1 MHRETRRRRVR
12 PNSFSSDWIL
22 PRSSGRNSIRSAT
35 GTSSRHA
42 NGWSSSRRPKPRS
55 LSLPGSSTKDA
66 PWHFSPGCLSGGRC
80 PDYRQPLPRLGDR
93 IPRVQPPGGDLE
105 PCRRRG
111 IGRLRIRSARLP
123 APRVSRPPLAD
134 TDVDGLGFTVQP
146 KKTFE
151 LELTRPEDEIWAGFK
166 STCRTAIRKAQKSG
180 VIVEQAMAQRSR
192 TSTTLSSTT
201 SSRVNRCR
209 PRTARARARC
219 PCGADEPPLAS
230 PCAQRRRRID
240 RHGDIP
246 GARTHGVLLGR
257 RELASVPIGAAQRS
271 LDVVRDPIL
280 ARAWRRCLRLRR
292 GRRLQTQVRS
302 NRGRRAAVQEVP
314 LRHRRRHA
322 RGREAHDQAETTL
335 RRSRPLVING
345 CSGHSEGP

>member
-123 APRVSRPPLAD
+123 APRVSRPPP
-134 TDVDGLGFTVQP
+134 GGH
-146 KKTFE
+146 
-151 LELTRPEDEIWAGFK
+151 
-166 STCRTAIRKAQKSG
+166 
-180 VIVEQAMAQRSR
+180 
-192 TSTTLSSTT
+192 
-201 SSRVNRCR
+201 RCR
-209 PRTARARARC
+209 WPRIHRAAEEDVRARA
-219 PCGADEPPLAS
+219 DE
-230 PCAQRRRRID
+230 
-240 RHGDIP
+240 
-246 GARTHGVLLGR
+246 
-257 RELASVPIGAAQRS
+257 
-271 LDVVRDPIL
+271 
-280 ARAWRRCLRLRR
+280 
-292 GRRLQTQVRS
+292 
-302 NRGRRAAVQEVP
+302 
-314 LRHRRRHA
+314 A
-322 RGREAHDQAETTL
+322 RGRDLGRVQVDVSNGDPEGAKV
-335 RRSRPLVING
+335 RRHR
-345 CSGHSEGP
+345 

>member
-209 PRTARARARC
+209 PPTAPSSCASSLPVWSRRTASCFSVRATPEANR
-219 PCGADEPPLAS
+219 S
-230 PCAQRRRRID
+230 PRGYSRGTDAW
-240 RHGDIP
+240 
-246 GARTHGVLLGR
+246 RT
-257 RELASVPIGAAQRS
+257 SGAARVGVS
-271 LDVVRDPIL
+271 
-280 ARAWRRCLRLRR
+280 
-292 GRRLQTQVRS
+292 S
-302 NRGRRAAVQEVP
+302 NR
-314 LRHRRRHA
+314 
-322 RGREAHDQAETTL
+322 
-335 RRSRPLVING
+335 
-345 CSGHSEGP
+345 CGPTIS